1 MATELEKQIA
11 ELMSG
16 VASIDESAKKAKAD
30 GARVRRKSRELD
42 NVFSSI
48 DSMKPAEKLTSLMRR
63 RRGSRDFDDA
73 FLLEAFNELDIDGS
87 GKLNRDE
94 LKQACRSSQ
103 AMHLLS
109 SLSLGQTHSISHTPS
124 LKSGHHARF
133 WPARSHIHVHLF
145 QCWYLQA
152 IEKVDPNASMNA
164 VTEMIDFADKNKD
177 GQIDFEEFKKAV
189 TTKPDTEAA
198 GASTS
203 AAPSK

>member
-94 LKQACRSSQ
+94 LKQA
-103 AMHLLS
+103 
-109 SLSLGQTHSISHTPS
+109 
-124 LKSGHHARF
+124 
-133 WPARSHIHVHLF
+133 
-145 QCWYLQA
+145 